1 MGVRIMT
8 HFFLCLVLLGGL
20 LFPHVSLAC
29 ETIQLSY
36 NEIVDSFAKT
46 DANNDDS
53 ISAEEYI
60 ATKNT
65 QIDEGMQ
72 KAARAEPVPTADD
85 GFSSY
90 LAQES
95 GTLFQQEFDQADQ
108 NKDKLLSFSEYQSAI
123 YNNKKF
129 CP

>member
-1 MGVRIMT
+1 MT

-29 ETIQLSY
+29 VQPNDTDIA
-36 NEIVDSFAKT
+36 NSFTKI
-46 DANNDDS
+46 DVNNDDL

-60 ATKNT
+60 TAKTT
-65 QIDEGMQ
+65 EIDEGIQ
-72 KAARAEPVPTADD
+72 KAAQTEPVPATDD
-85 GFSSY
+85 GFNSY

-95 GTLFQQEFDQADQ
+95 GTLFQQEFNQADQ